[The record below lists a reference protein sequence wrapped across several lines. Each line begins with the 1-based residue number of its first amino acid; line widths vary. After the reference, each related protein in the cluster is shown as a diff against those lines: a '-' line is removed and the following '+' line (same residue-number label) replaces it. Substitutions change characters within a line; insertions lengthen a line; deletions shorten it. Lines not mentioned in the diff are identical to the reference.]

1 MSLTG
6 LIGTAAEDPHLRT
19 ALDYLALPGSGDAD
33 LVAPAAL
40 RPVLIAALASPSPAP
55 TEASRAEAS
64 RAEASTAEASTA
76 EASPPFV
83 LAITATAREA
93 EDLIT
98 ALGSLLPNPH
108 AAAYFPAWETLP
120 HERLSPRS
128 DTSGRRL
135 AVLRRLVNPD
145 QGDPRS
151 GPLQVVATPVRSILQ
166 PLVGGLGQLDPVR
179 LDVGDQADLEVV
191 VTRLVEIGYA
201 RVDLVTN
208 RGEIAVRG
216 GILDVFPPTEEHPLR
231 IEFFG
236 SEVEEIRPFKGADQR
251 SLGTSTETLW
261 APPCRELL
269 LTPTVRHRAKQ
280 LASEYPGL
288 GEILGKMS
296 DGITVEGMEAFA
308 PLLADR
314 MELLLD
320 SLPPGAIAVA
330 CDPERIRTR
339 AADLVR
345 TSQEF
350 LEASWVNAAA
360 GAEVPIDLGGAA
372 FRPITE
378 VRAAAG
384 DLGIR
389 WWTITPFAAEED
401 QHLSGITH
409 GAGPGVVTR
418 TTAGPGRSGDDRPA
432 GSAFGGEAGELR
444 GQTGRDGAGGSA
456 GQASPGAGQSGNAS
470 RTGSGFDPAS
480 VPIEPLADFARGA
493 GIGTWT
499 PRPGSA
505 LGGPPTGLYDAG
517 DADDVLDGRES
528 FHLMVNP
535 ATAYH
540 GDTVKVIS
548 DVRGWLSDRW
558 RVVLVTEGHG
568 PAQRLAELLRGA
580 ELGAR
585 TGDLDGPPEP
595 SVAIVATGELEA
607 GFVWPGLKLAVL
619 CETDLSGQRTAG
631 QRDRTRMP
639 SRRRGGIDP
648 LQLTSGDYIVHSQH
662 GVGRYLEMTSRTVQG
677 ATREYLVIEY
687 APSKRGQ
694 PPDRLYL
701 PTDQLDE
708 VTRYA
713 GGEAPS
719 LHRLGG
725 ADWAKTKGRA
735 RKAVREIAAQLI
747 RLYSARVASPG
758 HAFGP
763 DSPWQRELEDAFP
776 YAETPDQ
783 LGAIDEIKQDM
794 EKTVPMDRLVCGDVG
809 YGKTELAVRAAFKA
823 VQDGKQ
829 VAVLVPTTL
838 LVQQHMA
845 TFGERYGPFPVVLRA
860 MSRFQSNAE
869 VSQTQAGLADG
880 TVDVVIG
887 THRLLSPET
896 RFKDLGL
903 IIIDEEQRFGV
914 EHKEYLKGMRT
925 QVDVLS
931 MSATPIPRT
940 LEMGVAGIREMSTIL
955 TPPEERHPVLTFVG
969 PYDEKQIG
977 AAIRRELLR
986 DGQTFFV
993 HNRVSSINRVAA
1005 RLAEL
1010 VPEAR
1015 IAVAH
1020 GQMNEHTLEK
1030 IMVDFWDRQSDVL
1043 VCTTIVESGLDIP
1056 NANTLI
1062 VDRADAYGL
1071 SQLHQLRGRVGRS
1084 RERGYAYFLFPPEK
1098 PMTETAHERLATVA
1112 QHTEMGAGMFVAMK
1126 DLEIRGAGNLLGG
1139 EQSGHIAGVGFDLYV
1154 RMIGEAVHEMRGDGA
1169 AERAEVRVELPVD
1182 AHIPHDYVPGERLRL
1197 EAYTAIAAIDSDAD
1211 LKSVLDELTDRFGVP
1226 PTAVLNLLQ
1235 VAKLRFKARKAGLTD
1250 ITQQGNHIRFAPVE
1264 LPESREVRVQ
1274 RLYPRTLLKPAVRT
1288 MLVPVPKVG
1297 SRPSSRGSGAGR
1309 QSTSAGSA
1317 SPLGAPPLRD
1327 GELLAW
1333 CEELVDTVFGGD
1345 APVQS

>member
-1 MSLTG
+1 MSLFG
-6 LIGTAAEDPHLRT
+6 LLRIVAEDPQLQR
-19 ALDYLALPGSGDAD
+19 ALEYASLPGSADAD
-33 LVAPAAL
+33 LVAPTAL
-40 RPVLIAALASPSPAP
+40 RPVLVAALAALSGRG
-55 TEASRAEAS
+55 TG
-64 RAEASTAEASTA
+64 TAG
-76 EASPPFV
+76 PGRPGFV

-93 EDLIT
+93 EDLT
-98 ALGSLLPNPH
+98 SALSSLLPDPH
-108 AAAYFPAWETLP
+108 AAGYFPAWETLP

-135 AVLRRLVNPD
+135 ALLRRLSSPD
-145 QGDPRS
+145 YGDPRS
-151 GPLQVVATPVRSILQ
+151 GPLQVVVTPIRGVLQ
-166 PLVGGLGQLDPVR
+166 PLVGGLGQLEPLR
-179 LDVGDQADLEVV
+179 LDQGKQAELEDVV
-191 VTRLVEIGYA
+191 ARLVEIGYS

-208 RGEIAVRG
+208 RGELAVRG
-216 GILDVFPPTEEHPLR
+216 GILDVFPPIEEHPLR
-231 IEFFG
+231 VEFFG
-236 SEVEEIRPFKGADQR
+236 SEIEEIRPFRAADQR
-251 SLGTSTETLW
+251 SLGTSADSLW

-269 LTPTVRHRAKQ
+269 LTPSVRHRAKQ
-280 LASEYPGL
+280 LAGEYPGL
-288 GEILGKMS
+288 GDVLGKMA

-314 MELLLD
+314 MELLFD

-350 LEASWVNAAA
+350 LDASWVNAAA

-378 VRAAAG
+378 VRAAAAS
-384 DLGIR
+384 LGIR
-389 WWTITPFAAEED
+389 WWTITPFGTED
-401 QHLSGITH
+401 LSGITDRTVAPTRQAGAVSDEVPWNDAGRATPRAAAGVA
-409 GAGPGVVTR
+409 GAG
-418 TTAGPGRSGDDRPA
+418 A
-432 GSAFGGEAGELR
+432 E
-444 GQTGRDGAGGSA
+444 Q
-456 GQASPGAGQSGNAS
+456 
-470 RTGSGFDPAS
+470 
-480 VPIEPLADFARGA
+480 
-493 GIGTWT
+493 
-499 PRPGSA
+499 
-505 LGGPPTGLYDAG
+505 
-517 DADDVLDGRES
+517 DDVGDLDEADGRES
-528 FHLMVNP
+528 FRMLASP

-540 GDTVKVIS
+540 GDTSRVIG
-548 DVRGWLSDRW
+548 DVRGWLASRW
-558 RVVLVTEGHG
+558 RVALVTEGHG
-568 PAQRLAELLRGA
+568 PAQRLAELLRG
-580 ELGAR
+580 ENLGAR
-585 TGDLDGPPEP
+585 AGDLDGVPEP
-595 SVAIVATGELEA
+595 GVAVVATGQLDA
-607 GFVWPGLKLAVL
+607 GFIWPEIKLAVL
-619 CETDLSGQRTAG
+619 GEDDISGQRVG
-631 QRDRTRMP
+631 GRDRSRMP

-648 LQLTSGDYIVHSQH
+648 LQLAAGDYVVHSQH
-662 GVGRYLEMTSRTVQG
+662 GVGRYLEMTSRTIQG

-708 VTRYA
+708 VTRYS

-747 RLYSARVASPG
+747 RLYSARIASPG
-758 HAFGP
+758 YAYGL
-763 DSPWQRELEDAFP
+763 DTPWQRELEDAFP
-776 YAETPDQ
+776 YIETPDQ
-783 LGAIDEIKQDM
+783 LGAIDEIKRDM
-794 EKTVPMDRLVCGDVG
+794 EKPIPMDRLICGDVG

-823 VQDGKQ
+823 VQDGRQ

-838 LVQQHMA
+838 LVQQHMQ

-860 MSRFQSNAE
+860 LSRFQSDAD
-869 VSQTQAGLADG
+869 VAVTLAGLADG

-896 RFKDLGL
+896 RFKNLGL

-914 EHKEYLKGMRT
+914 EHKEYLKAMRT

-969 PYDEKQIG
+969 PYDEKQIA

-993 HNRVSSINRVAA
+993 HNRVASIGRVAV
-1005 RLAEL
+1005 RVSEL

-1015 IAVAH
+1015 VAVAH
-1020 GQMNEHTLEK
+1020 GQMNEHVLEK
-1030 IMVDFWDRQSDVL
+1030 IMVGFWDKQFDVL

-1071 SQLHQLRGRVGRS
+1071 AQLHQLRGRVGRG
-1084 RERGYAYFLFPPEK
+1084 RERGYAYFLFPPER

-1112 QHTEMGAGMFVAMK
+1112 QHTEIGAGMFVAMK

-1154 RMIGEAVHEMRGDGA
+1154 RMIGEAVHEMKGDGP

-1182 AHIPHDYVPGERLRL
+1182 AHIPHDYVAGERLRL
-1197 EAYTAIAAIDSDAD
+1197 EAYTAIAAIESDVDVTA
-1211 LKSVLDELTDRFGVP
+1211 VTEELTDRYGP
-1226 PTAVLNLLQ
+1226 PPRAVLNLLE
-1235 VAKLRFKARKAGLTD
+1235 VARLRARARRAGLTD

-1264 LPESREVRVQ
+1264 LPDSRAVRVQ
-1274 RLYPRTLLKPAVRT
+1274 RLYPRTVLKPAVRT
-1288 MLVPVPKVG
+1288 MLVPVPKAGTRPASRGADG
-1297 SRPSSRGSGAGR
+1297 SRDSGRSSVR
-1309 QSTSAGSA
+1309 A
-1317 SPLGAPPLRD
+1317 SVTPIGAPSMRD

-1333 CEELVDTVFGGD
+1333 CEELVGEIFDEQLAGQAAGGEPTGD
-1345 APVQS
+1345 QPAGG